1 MNEISTQ
8 AQSALEA
15 LEGIRGAKKHRRIW
29 KHLIIGRFM
38 EAISLTQHLSFAVST
53 ASGVIATLSQLYF
66 DKPKSN
72 NKTKVRYLVS
82 YCRELIQEAETGRN
96 VRLELE
102 ELAESLDLGPVDL
115 TIQVKPTVK
124 QQAKAK
130 RLNKKALKERDKG
143 NDQGNDKGIEQGND
157 QDSDESTCGTVHRA
171 HTTHARGTA
180 PAPAVLLAP
189 ARDPWF
195 KSSALAQRAQQLS
208 AELPPPQVP
217 DGYRGR
223 ESVGLAKGDERATW
237 IYYIDQVQRRWPA
250 PLTASD
256 LHRITGAPVRWCY
269 ALLEEWKALLA
280 RGISEDQRRSLAL
293 SLSAEA
299 EAIAREAL
307 ALVSGS
313 EDERVKAGA
322 LKLAL
327 DALGRRQ
334 SLAGLDKIT
343 LEAKIEQKTTDW
355 TEQAAAAGLSADE
368 LRQIGDITSRA
379 LSRKTEK

>member
-1 MNEISTQ
+1 MTDLIKE
-8 AQSALEA
+8 AEKALEA
-15 LEGIRGAKKHRRIW
+15 LAGIRGARKHQRIW
-29 KHLIIGRFM
+29 KHLIVGRFM

-53 ASGVIATLSQLYF
+53 ASGTIATLSQLYF

-72 NKTKVRYLVS
+72 NKTKVRALVS
-82 YCRELIQEAETGRN
+82 YCRALIDEAETGRN

-102 ELAESLDLGPVDL
+102 DLAERLDLGPVDM

-124 QQAKAK
+124 QQSKAR
-130 RLNKKALKERDKG
+130 RLNKERG
-143 NDQGNDKGIEQGND
+143 TGTGAGTF
-157 QDSDESTCGTVHRA
+157 ESTCTTVDGA
-171 HTTHARGTA
+171 HTTHARG
-180 PAPAVLLAP
+180 PAAHPVPAVLLAP

-195 KSSALAQRAQQLS
+195 KSSSLAQRAESL
-208 AELPPPQVP
+208 ALELPPPQVP

-256 LHRITGAPVRWCY
+256 LNRITGAPVRWCY
-269 ALLEEWKALLA
+269 AMLEEWRALLSK
-280 RGISEDQRRSLAL
+280 GISEDQRRSLAL

-334 SLAGLDKIT
+334 SLAGLDRIT
-343 LEAKIEQKTTDW
+343 LEAKIEQKATNW

-379 LSRKTEK
+379 LSRKSEN

>member
-1 MNEISTQ
+1 MNIEKS
-8 AQSALEA
+8 AENALEA
-15 LEGIRGAKKHRRIW
+15 LNGVRGAKKHRAIW
-29 KHLIIGRFM
+29 QNAICGRFL
-38 EAISLTQHLSFAVST
+38 EAVSMTQTLGYAVST
-53 ASGVIATLSQLYF
+53 VEGAVNTLAQLYF

-72 NKTKVRYLVS
+72 NKTKVRLLLNYVLELV
-82 YCRELIQEAETGRN
+82 REAETGRN
-96 VRLELE
+96 VRLELDHIAQRL
-102 ELAESLDLGPVDL
+102 ELAPVAL
-115 TIQVKPTVK
+115 TMEVKPTVK
-124 QQAKAK
+124 QMSKAK
-130 RLNKKALKERDKG
+130 RLNKKKAKEQRTL
-143 NDQGNDKGIEQGND
+143 
-157 QDSDESTCGTVHRA
+157 ESTCTTAEPA
-171 HTTHARGTA
+171 HTTRTREDMGST
-180 PAPAVLLAP
+180 VILAP

-195 KSSALAQRAQQLS
+195 KSSSLAQRAQDIAL
-208 AELPPPQVP
+208 ELPPPQVP
-217 DGYRGR
+217 NGYRGR
-223 ESVGLAKGDERATW
+223 ESVGLAKGDERAEW
-237 IYYIDQVQRRWPA
+237 IFYIDQIQRRWPA

-256 LHRITGAPVRWCY
+256 LNRITGAPVRWCY

-343 LEAKIEQKTTDW
+343 LEAKIETKSQNW

-368 LRQIGDITSRA
+368 LKQIGDITSRA
-379 LSRKTEK
+379 LSRKSEN